1 MGCEKGETKEREE
14 CEGFLSALTSRIDV
28 MSTAQL
34 QSLLSSPPPSIAR
47 QEAQSYLSTS
57 LGSLS
62 TSTNPSLLAPLLSQL
77 LEQQQSHS
85 QELEHKLKA
94 SEERKGELLNQ
105 AKETTSSIRKRT
117 NQLRSDNE
125 RIKEQSKQVRDQLVG
140 KLDKRIVEGDE
151 SITLRDQLI
160 RLSTR
165 RKELQGAKKWF
176 AIIVKAE
183 ELGYVSLLS
192 LSPEEHGRV
201 D

>member
-1 MGCEKGETKEREE
+1 
-14 CEGFLSALTSRIDV
+14 

-34 QSLLSSPPPSIAR
+34 QSLLSSPSPSIAR

-57 LGSLS
+57 LGSSS

-117 NQLRSDNE
+117 NQLQSENE
-125 RIKEQSKQVRDQLVG
+125 RIKEQAKQVKDQLVG
-140 KLDKRIVEGDE
+140 KLDKRVEGDE
-151 SITLRDQLI
+151 TVTLRDQLI

-183 ELGYVSLLS
+183 ELGYVSLVS
-192 LSPEEHGRV
+192 LS
-201 D
+201 